1 MDYVLD
7 EAKKQ
12 EFLLKIAEECK
23 LRGFS
28 KQTLKAYS
36 YWVKKYLD
44 FIIKNRFNLGNYSV
58 RYYFLSL
65 DLSVNS
71 SRLGYASVRFFFTN
85 ILKKPFTTN
94 EIPIKKKEKSLPKV
108 LSKQQIKLLLNAT
121 KNLKH
126 KLVIEMLYST
136 GLRLQELIN
145 LKRVD
150 INFDNNTLFVRK
162 GKGKKDRL
170 TIISENIKL
179 DLLKY
184 YSQYEFK
191 TNYIFEGRK
200 GRYSKKSV
208 QLILHKA
215 SKRLGFKIHPHM
227 LRHSFATHL
236 LESGTDIRII
246 QKLLGHSDL
255 NTTEIYTKVANK
267 NLKKIR
273 NPLDSL

>member
-1 MDYVLD
+1 MDYILD
-7 EAKKQ
+7 FGKKQ
-12 EFLLKIAEECK
+12 DYLQKIADECK

-28 KQTLKAYS
+28 RQTLKAYS
-36 YWVKKYLD
+36 YWVVKYLD
-44 FIIKNRFNLGNYSV
+44 FIIKNRFNLGNSSV

-71 SRLGYASVRFFFTN
+71 SRLCYAALRFFFAN
-85 ILKKPFTTN
+85 ILNRPFTTD
-94 EIPIKKKEKSLPKV
+94 EIPIKKKEKTLPKV
-108 LSKQQIKLLLNAT
+108 LSKQQIKLVLNET

-126 KLVIEMLYST
+126 KLIIKMLYST

-145 LKRVD
+145 LKRTD
-150 INFDNNTLFVRK
+150 IDFDNNILFVRK
-162 GKGKKDRL
+162 GKGKKDRI

-191 TNYIFEGRK
+191 TNYVFEGRK
-200 GRYSKKSV
+200 NKYSKKSV
-208 QLILHKA
+208 QLILHNA
-215 SKRLGFKIHPHM
+215 SKKLKFRIHPHM

-236 LESGTDIRII
+236 LEQGTDIRII

-255 NTTEIYTKVANK
+255 NTTEIYTRVANK
-267 NLKKIR
+267 DLKKIK
-273 NPLDSL
+273 NPLDFL